1 MGRVSY
7 YSTVYLTPYIMYIRL
22 AYLQWSHSY
31 FLLCIDLTEEELMQS
46 VRGILLDIDG
56 VLHISKQPITGGT
69 EVLAWLKQQGYAT
82 GFVTNTTTF
91 ARATLAQHLQA
102 IGLPIDEQHLMT
114 APVATANYI
123 RQHYPGKR
131 CWVLTKGN
139 TAEDFAGIELVESQ
153 ADVVVI
159 GGAEELLTYEA
170 MNAAFRM
177 LMDGAVLLAMHRNLY
192 WRASDGLMLDS
203 GPYVHAL
210 ELATGKQAT
219 VLGKPDRVFFE
230 QALHSIGVAADEAV
244 TVGDDIENDVGGA
257 QRAGMRGILVC
268 TGKHSADSPLLER
281 VQPDAILPSIVDL
294 PEWLGAL
301 SA

>member
-1 MGRVSY
+1 MEPVHGV
-7 YSTVYLTPYIMYIRL
+7 
-22 AYLQWSHSY
+22 
-31 FLLCIDLTEEELMQS
+31 
-46 VRGILLDIDG
+46 LLDIDG
-56 VLHISKQPITGGT
+56 VLHVSLQPLKGAT
-69 EVLAWLKQQGYAT
+69 EVLRWLEQHGYPT
-82 GFVTNTTTF
+82 CFVTNTTTL
-91 ARATLAQHLQA
+91 ARATLAQRLQG
-102 IGLPIDEQHLMT
+102 IGLPITEERLIT
-114 APVATANYI
+114 APVATANYL
-123 RQHYPGKR
+123 RQRFPGKR
-131 CWVLTKGN
+131 CWLLTKGD
-139 TAEDFAGIELVESQ
+139 TAADFAGIELVESE
-153 ADVVVI
+153 ADIVVI

-210 ELATGKQAT
+210 ELATGKQAI

-230 QALHSIGVAADEAV
+230 QALQSIGMAADEAV
-244 TVGDDIENDVGGA
+244 MVGDDIENDVGGA

-281 VQPDAILPSIVDL
+281 VQPDSILPSIVDL
-294 PEWLGAL
+294 PEWLSAL